1 MAKAFPTCTADVGC
15 LLGMGPQVLSKL
27 RTGNERLPTFSTPEW
42 LFSRVN
48 SLVHIPAGQ
57 MAEAFS
63 TLAAGMGFF
72 PRVGS
77 FVPIEV

>member
-1 MAKAFPTCTADVGC
+1 MAKAFPTCIADVAC
-15 LLGMGPQVLSKL
+15 LFGMGPQVLSQL
-27 RTGNERLPTFSTPEW
+27 RTGNERLPALSTAKG

-48 SLVHIPAGQ
+48 SLVYIPAGQ

-63 TLAAGMGFF
+63 TLAAGVGFF